1 MEKKDFKTMPVL
13 TQKALENSKG
23 VFIVD
28 KDYNLDNSKL
38 VVPRG
43 MTIKFEKGSLN
54 NGSLMLDDTLLDGLE
69 KGCLNV
75 NIEGSLRNE
84 DIYTSQLSNGI
95 NSLAGLSLSGKTV
108 HCDQNESYF
117 NTIVIDGLN
126 SNGTTNTIFDGE
138 NHTFICSNT
147 FFSIR
152 HGSKNVTIKNFIAT
166 AASTVTEIDFQEML
180 SSVGVEN
187 ITISGNHINGFKIGM
202 SINGDSTANSFVSSC
217 TVKNNTI
224 MNAIGTTPN
233 HGYGIHLANARFCT
247 VSGNWISNCD
257 RHSIYHAY
265 GDHNTISGNHIVN
278 HRSNFPTG
286 ECGVSFSAID
296 VARRSTNLT
305 ISGNSIVNCYSIGII
320 LASHSPSRETPA
332 PAVVFNEKYGVMDE
346 IKILN
351 NTFVSTNNT
360 DSTNGLPSIMVGT
373 ELSTPILPG
382 ELNTYYIQ
390 KVEILNNTF
399 ARSNTEQMR
408 CIRVVH
414 CKDTKISGN
423 TFQFNAPT
431 TGHTREL
438 VEFYAQFA
446 NQTTMTSK
454 VLSNTFVASNNIS
467 NYSVFCIS
475 FQNGVNNSQFSI
487 EVSGNTLTNQYSG
500 SNQNYKLY
508 KPIGITAIAGPNLTL
523 QAET

>member
-1 MEKKDFKTMPVL
+1 
-13 TQKALENSKG
+13 
-23 VFIVD
+23 
-28 KDYNLDNSKL
+28 
-38 VVPRG
+38 
-43 MTIKFEKGSLN
+43 
-54 NGSLMLDDTLLDGLE
+54 
-69 KGCLNV
+69 
-75 NIEGSLRNE
+75 
-84 DIYTSQLSNGI
+84 
-95 NSLAGLSLSGKTV
+95 
-108 HCDQNESYF
+108 
-117 NTIVIDGLN
+117 
-126 SNGTTNTIFDGE
+126 
-138 NHTFICSNT
+138 
-147 FFSIR
+147 
-152 HGSKNVTIKNFIAT
+152 
-166 AASTVTEIDFQEML
+166 
-180 SSVGVEN
+180 
-187 ITISGNHINGFKIGM
+187 
-202 SINGDSTANSFVSSC
+202 
-217 TVKNNTI
+217 
-224 MNAIGTTPN
+224 
-233 HGYGIHLANARFCT
+233 
-247 VSGNWISNCD
+247 
-257 RHSIYHAY
+257 
-265 GDHNTISGNHIVN
+265 
-278 HRSNFPTG
+278 
-286 ECGVSFSAID
+286 
-296 VARRSTNLT
+296 
-305 ISGNSIVNCYSIGII
+305 
-320 LASHSPSRETPA
+320 
-332 PAVVFNEKYGVMDE
+332 MDE